1 MKQIWSDQLSG
12 RIYYKLYICP
22 IIFCIYDSQSALHD
36 HTFIITIIGAGLHS
50 TRTSDGLPTL
60 KVQSIN
66 QKLLEGRGSAQRRR
80 SKTLPPL
87 KISTRYVYVLQVV

>member
-1 MKQIWSDQLSG
+1 M
-12 RIYYKLYICP
+12 
-22 IIFCIYDSQSALHD
+22 
-36 HTFIITIIGAGLHS
+36 ITIHVGVGLHS

-66 QKLLEGRGSAQRRR
+66 QKLLEGRGSVQRRR

-87 KISTRYVYVLQVV
+87 KISTRCVPQGVRHD

>member
-1 MKQIWSDQLSG
+1 MTASQLCMIIHTL
-12 RIYYKLYICP
+12 IYHYY
-22 IIFCIYDSQSALHD
+22 
-36 HTFIITIIGAGLHS
+36 IGAGLHS

-66 QKLLEGRGSAQRRR
+66 QKLLEGRGSTQRRR

-87 KISTRYVYVLQVV
+87 KISTRYVLQRESSQTDSDHKY